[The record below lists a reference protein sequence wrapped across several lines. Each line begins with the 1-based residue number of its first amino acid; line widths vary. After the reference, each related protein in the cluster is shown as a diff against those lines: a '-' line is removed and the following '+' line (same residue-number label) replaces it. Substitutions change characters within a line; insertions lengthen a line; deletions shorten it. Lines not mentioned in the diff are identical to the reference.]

1 MTLANFFYCDEGEYD
16 DKQVCINPQLS
27 MAALESAAS
36 RGSVDALS
44 QLGEVYEVGTVAPA
58 DLPRAMACYQEVQ
71 KKRILSPARE
81 VLTTWRPKAS
91 SLITQFNVLKQGAS
105 DEYRTTRTAGQLPAY
120 PI

>member
-1 MTLANFFYCDEGEYD
+1 MIAASKSIPDAGVTLANFYCDEGEYD

-71 KKRILSPARE
+71 KKDPESGTRGVDHLAAQGVVADNSIQCL
-81 VLTTWRPKAS
+81 KAGS
-91 SLITQFNVLKQGAS
+91 F
-105 DEYRTTRTAGQLPAY
+105 R
-120 PI
+120 